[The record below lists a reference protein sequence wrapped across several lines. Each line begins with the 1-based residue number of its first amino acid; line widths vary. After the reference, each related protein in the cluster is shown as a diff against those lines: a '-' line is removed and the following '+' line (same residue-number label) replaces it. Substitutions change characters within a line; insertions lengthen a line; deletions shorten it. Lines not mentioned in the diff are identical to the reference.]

1 MLIKFFISAANNG
14 YLNGL
19 ANEFNESTNSI
30 RKELNNLSGAGYLLK
45 SKENNRIIYNA
56 NTSHPMFEVLQKI
69 VRQHLGLEDIVETV
83 IDRIGDVDQIAL
95 TGKYANGIDS
105 GNIEIIIN
113 GLDVNENYLNSI
125 KPKIKKK
132 IADRIL
138 SMGNEKWGTIAK
150 LQKEIDDL
158 REKDDMMFAFKSKD
172 EKLKFLDEIDQYG
185 NFLEEKYS
193 KI

>member
-1 MLIKFFISAANNG
+1 MLIKFFVSAANNG

-45 SKENNRIIYNA
+45 SKENNRVIYNA

-83 IDRIGDVDQIAL
+83 IERIGDVDLIAL
-95 TGKYANGIDS
+95 TGEYARGIDS

-113 GLDVNENYLNSI
+113 GSKVNKEYLENI

-132 IADRIL
+132 IGREVTFLLNQRLDLNSIIL
-138 SMGNEKWGTIAK
+138 YEKTI
-150 LQKEIDDL
+150 
-158 REKDDMMFAFKSKD
+158 
-172 EKLKFLDEIDQYG
+172 
-185 NFLEEKYS
+185 
-193 KI
+193 

>member
-1 MLIKFFISAANNG
+1 MLGSLITSKTRLRMLIKFFISAANNG

-30 RKELNNLSGAGYLLK
+30 RKELNNLSSAGYLLK

-95 TGKYANGIDS
+95 TGKYAEGIDS
-105 GNIEIIIN
+105 GNIEIVIN
-113 GLDVNENYLNSI
+113 GLKVNEYLENI
-125 KPKIKKK
+125 KPKIKKENWK
-132 IADRIL
+132 KV
-138 SMGNEKWGTIAK
+138 S
-150 LQKEIDDL
+150 
-158 REKDDMMFAFKSKD
+158 
-172 EKLKFLDEIDQYG
+172 FLLNQSLTQIQLFCIR
-185 NFLEEKYS
+185 N
-193 KI
+193 